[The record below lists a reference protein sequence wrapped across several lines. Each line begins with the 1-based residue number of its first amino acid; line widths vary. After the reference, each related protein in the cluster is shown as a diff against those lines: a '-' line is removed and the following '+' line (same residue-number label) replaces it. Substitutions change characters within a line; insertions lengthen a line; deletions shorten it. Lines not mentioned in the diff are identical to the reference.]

1 MNKGTTMTDPTT
13 TDPDLAAE
21 IADEYLTLAALLESA
36 SPDVWDVPSLC
47 AGWRTREVVAHMT
60 MPARYSVPQF
70 MAKLEAAG
78 GHFTTMSDAV
88 AAEDGALPP
97 STLLENLRS
106 EVLHAWEPPGGGA
119 QGALTHAVI
128 HGLDFTEAGTGIER
142 SVPDRRIVR
151 VLSGLIGPGVE
162 NPFGVDLTGVELHA
176 DDLAWS
182 YGTGA
187 LVSGPA
193 QVLALVACGRTVPP
207 ARLHGPGAE
216 RFTQE

>member
-1 MNKGTTMTDPTT
+1 VSDQTT
-13 TDPDLAAE
+13 TDLDLAEE
-21 IADEYLTLAALLESA
+21 IEDEFLTLAALLESA
-36 SPDVWDVPSLC
+36 SPDVWDAPSLC

-78 GHFTTMSDAV
+78 GDFTSMSDAV

-128 HGLDFTEAGTGIER
+128 HGLDCTEADTGIER
-142 SVPDRRIVR
+142 NLPGHRMVQ
-151 VLSGLIGPGVE
+151 VLSGLVGPGVQ
-162 NPFGVDLTGVELHA
+162 NPFGVDLTGVELRA
-176 DDLAWS
+176 DDVAWS
-182 YGTGA
+182 HGSGA

-207 ARLHGPGAE
+207 GRLRGQGAE
-216 RFTQE
+216 RFTLE

>member
-1 MNKGTTMTDPTT
+1 MTDPTT
-13 TDPDLAAE
+13 TDLDLAAE
-21 IADEYLTLAALLESA
+21 VADEFLTLAALLGAA

-47 AGWRTREVVAHMT
+47 EGWRTREVVAHMT

-70 MAKLEAAG
+70 MATLEAAG
-78 GHFTTMSDAV
+78 GDFTAMSDAV

-119 QGALTHAVI
+119 LGALTHAVI
-128 HGLDFTEAGTGIER
+128 HGLDFTEAGPGIER
-142 SVPDRRIVR
+142 RVPDRRIVQ
-151 VLSGLIGPGVE
+151 VLSGLIGPGVD
-162 NPFGVDLTGVELHA
+162 NPFGVELNGVELRA

-207 ARLHGPGAE
+207 GRLRGPGAE